1 MRTEL
6 TLPSFL
12 ILYSALEIKQKKTG
26 SKSLGFKDPV
36 RLKFASWASSIQE
49 PI

>member
-1 MRTEL
+1 MHHKFVFQCKIDMRTEL

-26 SKSLGFKDPV
+26 SKSLVFKI
-36 RLKFASWASSIQE
+36 LLG
-49 PI
+49 